1 MGPGANPQV
10 HFHRGIS
17 IRVPR
22 GNHKT
27 SDCGYLEPPNFGAT
41 TSPNFGADVA
51 SVIEVVGTNRR
62 ESAVILTRKSAPE
75 DCGCAPTDAEK
86 ARLFQPVSRR
96 SAIGIGAVSLAA
108 VGIGAGVGIAPA
120 FAASYPSWDDV
131 QRAKNNEAAKA
142 GEVTRIQ
149 GLINSLTDNV
159 NRTRAEAERLAEVF
173 FVAQEQFFDAAQR
186 SEDLQAQADQE
197 AATAL
202 TAANKAGKVAAQLY
216 RNGGD
221 DTAMELFFAGSAAGA
236 DDLLSRLGSMDKLV
250 QRNGK
255 VYAAAVSA
263 RNAAQALTDQAVV
276 ARDERDRL
284 KVLAEDSMFQAQE
297 AAQAAQAA
305 LDQQTEHLGNLQAQL
320 AALKDTTT
328 KTVQGYQDG
337 VEAARK
343 AKEEADRRAREQAE
357 RDKAAA
363 EAAGGGGGGGG
374 AGNPAPSGWARPSG
388 GAHTSGYG
396 QRYSQCGP
404 SYCASGFHRGVDM
417 AAGCGA
423 GIYAASAGTVT
434 MAWDYSGFGNYVR
447 IEHGGGIATS
457 YGHMSKIFVRAG
469 QQVSAGQT
477 IGAEGRTG
485 NSFGCHVHFE
495 VYVNGAAVD
504 PQPFMRQRGISV

>member
-1 MGPGANPQV
+1 M
-10 HFHRGIS
+10 FL
-17 IRVPR
+17 
-22 GNHKT
+22 K
-27 SDCGYLEPPNFGAT
+27 
-41 TSPNFGADVA
+41 
-51 SVIEVVGTNRR
+51 
-62 ESAVILTRKSAPE
+62 RKPAPE

-86 ARLFQPVSRR
+86 ARLFMPVTRR
-96 SAIGIGAVSLAA
+96 NAIGIGAVSLAA

-131 QRAKNNEAAKA
+131 QRAKNNEASKA

-159 NRTRAEAERLAEVF
+159 NSTRAEADRLAEIF

-186 SEDLQAQADQE
+186 SEDLQAKADQE

-202 TAANKAGKVAAQLY
+202 AAANKAGKVAAQLY

-255 VYAAAVSA
+255 VYAAAITA
-263 RNAAQALTDQAVV
+263 RNAAQSLTDQAVV

-284 KVLAEDSMFQAQE
+284 KVQAEDAMFKAQA
-297 AAQAAQAA
+297 AAQAAQVA
-305 LDQQTEHLGNLQAQL
+305 LDQQTAHLGDLQAQL

-343 AKEEADRRAREQAE
+343 AKEEAERRAREQAE
-357 RDKAAA
+357 RDKENAAA
-363 EAAGGGGGGGG
+363 GGGGGG

-434 MAWDYSGFGNYVR
+434 MAWVYSGYGNYVR

-477 IGAEGRTG
+477 IGAEGQTG